1 VVFNFRSPIFV
12 EFSAGRGCYQP
23 CAPAKIAFSP
33 LMPGLYLHIPFC
45 KQACHYCDFHFSTSL
60 GLKNQFVDALL
71 AEMALRQN
79 YLPGPAAPLETIYF
93 GGGTPSLLT
102 GAELNRIFEAIH
114 AHFPVAPRAEITLE
128 ANPDDLSPA
137 KLAELAASPV
147 NRLSIGLQSFH
158 EPHLRLMNR
167 AHSAVESGQAVREAQ
182 AAGFENISVDL
193 IYGVPAPS
201 HDIWQQDLA
210 RLLEL
215 GVPHVSAYALTIE
228 PDTAFGRR
236 LQKGTFVAPPD
247 EFVATQFE
255 MLLAQ
260 LRAHGYEQYEISNF
274 CRPGR
279 ESRHNSNYWRGVPY
293 LGLGPSAHSFDGRSR
308 QYAVAN
314 NPQYVAAVL
323 ERGEVPAT
331 VEQLSPLD
339 QANEYL
345 LTTLRTSRGCDL
357 AYLRDVLG
365 FNLLAGRTD
374 YLASL
379 TAQGMATLSG
389 EVLRLTDAGKL
400 LADHITLELFA
411 DAPAAAA

>member
-1 VVFNFRSPIFV
+1 
-12 EFSAGRGCYQP
+12 
-23 CAPAKIAFSP
+23 
-33 LMPGLYLHIPFC
+33 MPGLYLHIPFC
-45 KQACHYCDFHFSTSL
+45 KQACHYCDFHFSTSM
-60 GLKNQFVDALL
+60 GLKGQFVDALIR
-71 AEMALRQN
+71 EMALRRT
-79 YLPGPAAPLETIYF
+79 YLPDPAAPLETIYV

-102 GAELNRIFEAIH
+102 EEELTRIFAAIQ
-114 AHFPVAPRAEITLE
+114 ANFTVSPQAEITLE
-128 ANPDDLSPA
+128 ANPDDLTAA
-137 KLAELAASPV
+137 KLVTLAASPV

-167 AHSAVESGQAVREAQ
+167 AHSAQESSQAVQRAQ

-193 IYGVPAPS
+193 IYGVPAAS
-201 HDIWQQDLA
+201 HAIWQADLA
-210 RLLEL
+210 SLFAL

-274 CRPGR
+274 CKPGR
-279 ESRHNSNYWRGVPY
+279 ESRHNANYWRGVPY
-293 LGLGPSAHSFDGRSR
+293 LGLGPSAHSFNGHSR

-331 VEQLSPLD
+331 IEQLSPLD

-357 AYLRDVLG
+357 AYLRDALRLD
-365 FNLLAGRTD
+365 LLAERAD

-379 TAQGMATLSG
+379 TAQGMVTLEGS
-389 EVLRLTDAGKL
+389 VLRLTDAGKL

-411 DAPAAAA
+411 EAPAAASA

>member
-1 VVFNFRSPIFV
+1 
-12 EFSAGRGCYQP
+12 
-23 CAPAKIAFSP
+23 
-33 LMPGLYLHIPFC
+33 MPGLYLHIPFC

-60 GLKNQFVDALL
+60 GLKGQFVEALIR
-71 AEMALRQN
+71 EMALRRT
-79 YLPGPAAPLETIYF
+79 YLPEPTAPLETIYF

-102 GAELNRIFEAIH
+102 AAELRRIFEAI
-114 AHFPVAPRAEITLE
+114 ALNFNVSPQAEITLE

-137 KLAELAASPV
+137 KLAELVASPI

-167 AHSAVESGQAVREAQ
+167 AHSAAESGQAVRAAQ

-193 IYGVPAPS
+193 IYGIPAPS
-201 HDIWQQDLA
+201 HAVWEQDLA
-210 RLLEL
+210 RLFEL
-215 GVPHVSAYALTIE
+215 NVPHVSAYALTIE

-247 EFVATQFE
+247 EFVAQQFE
-255 MLLAQ
+255 LLLSQ
-260 LRAHGYEQYEISNF
+260 LRLKGYEQYEISNF
-274 CRPGR
+274 CQPGR
-279 ESRHNSNYWRGVPY
+279 ESRHNANYWRGVPY

-357 AYLRDVLG
+357 AYLRNELNM
-365 FNLLAGRTD
+365 NLLADKAD
-374 YLASL
+374 YLQSL
-379 TAQGMATLSG
+379 VAQSMATLESD
-389 EVLRLTDAGKL
+389 VLRLTDAGKL

-411 DAPAAAA
+411 AAPAAAV

>member
-1 VVFNFRSPIFV
+1 
-12 EFSAGRGCYQP
+12 
-23 CAPAKIAFSP
+23 
-33 LMPGLYLHIPFC
+33 MPGLYLHIPFC

-60 GLKNQFVDALL
+60 GLKSRFVEALVQ
-71 AEMALRQN
+71 EMALRKN
-79 YLPGPAAPLETIYF
+79 YLPDPAAPLETIYF

-102 GAELNRIFEAIH
+102 GAELARIFEAIH
-114 AHFPVAPRAEITLE
+114 SHFEVAPQAEITLE

-167 AHSAVESGQAVREAQ
+167 AHSAAESGLAVRAAQ

-193 IYGVPAPS
+193 IYGVPAPG
-201 HDIWQQDLA
+201 HDIWQEDLA

-215 GVPHVSAYALTIE
+215 NVPHVSAYALTIE

-236 LQKGTFVAPPD
+236 LQKGTFVPPPD

-255 MLLAQ
+255 MLLSQ

-274 CRPGR
+274 CQPGR

-323 ERGEVPAT
+323 ERDEVPAT

-357 AYLRDVLG
+357 GHLRDALG
-365 FNLLAGRTD
+365 LNLLASRAD

>member
-1 VVFNFRSPIFV
+1 
-12 EFSAGRGCYQP
+12 
-23 CAPAKIAFSP
+23 
-33 LMPGLYLHIPFC
+33 MPGLYLHIPFC

-60 GLKNQFVDALL
+60 GLKGQFVDALVR
-71 AEMALRQN
+71 EMALRQH
-79 YLPGPAAPLETIYF
+79 YLPDPAAPLETIYF

-102 GAELNRIFEAIH
+102 GAELARIFEAIH
-114 AHFPVAPRAEITLE
+114 AHFPVSPQAEITLE

-167 AHSAVESGQAVREAQ
+167 AHSAQESGQAVRAAQ

-193 IYGVPAPS
+193 IYGVPAAS
-201 HDIWQQDLA
+201 HAIWEEDLA
-210 RLLEL
+210 SLFALN
-215 GVPHVSAYALTIE
+215 VPHVSAYALTIE

-236 LQKGTFVAPPD
+236 LRKGTFVAPPE
-247 EFVATQFE
+247 EFVASQFE
-255 MLLAQ
+255 IMLRQ

-274 CRPGR
+274 CRSGR

-331 VEQLSPLD
+331 FEQLSPLD

-345 LTTLRTSRGCDL
+345 LTTLRTSHGCDL
-357 AYLRDVLG
+357 AHLRDALG
-365 FNLLAGRTD
+365 LNLLADRAD

-379 TAQGMATLSG
+379 VAQGMAVLDGHT
-389 EVLRLTDAGKL
+389 LRLTDAGKL

-411 DAPAAAA
+411 DAPAAAV

>member
-1 VVFNFRSPIFV
+1 
-12 EFSAGRGCYQP
+12 
-23 CAPAKIAFSP
+23 
-33 LMPGLYLHIPFC
+33 MPGLYLHIPFC

-60 GLKNQFVDALL
+60 GLKGQFVDALVQ
-71 AEMALRQN
+71 EMALRKN
-79 YLPGPAAPLETIYF
+79 YLLDPSAPLETIYF

-102 GAELNRIFEAIH
+102 GTELARIFEAIH
-114 AHFPVAPRAEITLE
+114 THFSVSPQAEITLE

-137 KLAELAASPV
+137 KLAELAASPI

-167 AHSAVESGQAVREAQ
+167 AHSAQESWQAVREAQ

-201 HDIWQQDLA
+201 HDIWQADLA
-210 RLLEL
+210 RLFEL
-215 GVPHVSAYALTIE
+215 AVPHVSAYALTIE

-255 MLLAQ
+255 MLLGQ

-274 CRPGR
+274 CQPSR

-323 ERGEVPAT
+323 ERNEVPAT

-357 AYLRDVLG
+357 AYLRDALCL
-365 FNLLAGRTD
+365 NLLAERAD

-379 TAQGMATLSG
+379 TAQGMATLTG
-389 EVLRLTDAGKL
+389 DVLRLTDAGKL

-411 DAPAAAA
+411 DAPAVAL

>member
-1 VVFNFRSPIFV
+1 LQ
-12 EFSAGRGCYQP
+12 AGL
-23 CAPAKIAFSP
+23 P
-33 LMPGLYLHIPFC
+33 LLRL
-45 KQACHYCDFHFSTSL
+45 HFSTSL
-60 GLKNQFVDALL
+60 GLKGQFVDALL
-71 AEMALRQN
+71 WEMELRKN
-79 YLPGPAAPLETIYF
+79 YLPSPAAPLETIYF

-102 GAELNRIFEAIH
+102 GAELARIFAAIELN
-114 AHFPVAPRAEITLE
+114 FNVSPQAEITLE
-128 ANPDDLSPA
+128 ANPDDLTAA

-167 AHSAVESGQAVREAQ
+167 AHSAEESWQAVRRAQ

-201 HDIWQQDLA
+201 HAIWEADLA

-215 GVPHVSAYALTIE
+215 NVPHVSAYALTIE

-236 LQKGTFVAPPD
+236 LQKGTFVAPPE
-247 EFVATQFE
+247 EFVAQQFE
-255 MLLAQ
+255 RLLAQ
-260 LRAHGYEQYEISNF
+260 LRTHGYEQYEISNF
-274 CRPGR
+274 CQPGR
-279 ESRHNSNYWRGVPY
+279 ESRHNANYWRGVPY

-314 NPQYVAAVL
+314 NPQYVTAVL
-323 ERGEVPAT
+323 EEGQVPAT
-331 VEQLSPLD
+331 VELLTPLD

-357 AYLRDVLG
+357 AYLRDTLG
-365 FNLLAGRTD
+365 LNILGERAE

-389 EVLRLTDAGKL
+389 DVLRLTDAGKL

-411 DAPAAAA
+411 AAPAAAL